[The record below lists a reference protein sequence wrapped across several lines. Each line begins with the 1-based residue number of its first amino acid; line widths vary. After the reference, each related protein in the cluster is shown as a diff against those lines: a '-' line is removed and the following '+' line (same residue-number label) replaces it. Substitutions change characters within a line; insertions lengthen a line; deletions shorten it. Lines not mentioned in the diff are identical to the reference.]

1 MMRNFKGQVAR
12 DMGIGNGLN
21 SHLAKRVRGLFIKSI
36 MTLAFCPLP
45 LYPYVMNYQIIVKIF
60 I

>member
-12 DMGIGNGLN
+12 DMGTGNGLN
-21 SHLAKRVRGLFIKSI
+21 SHLAKRVRGLFIESI
-36 MTLAFCPLP
+36 MTIAFCPLS
-45 LYPYVMNYQIIVKIF
+45 LYHDVMNDQIIVKIF